1 MNKFNVDP
9 QELDEF
15 LKIFAKTT
23 KTFKQQPDAKEGV
36 NIVVAARRSKEGQ
49 ETVHIVKET
58 GSDCIFVK
66 TDVAKEASVVACR
79 ENNRFIS

>member
-36 NIVVAARRSKEGQ
+36 NIVVPKGGKRLC
-49 ETVHIVKET
+49 T
-58 GSDCIFVK
+58 
-66 TDVAKEASVVACR
+66 
-79 ENNRFIS
+79 